1 MDKNNKHINFFDDEL
16 KDSELL
22 SKLKGSN
29 TFITPDNYF
38 QDLESDIIN
47 KIDTKTIGKKGQLTK
62 YILFAVAASV
72 TIIMVFV
79 GLQYNKTQKQRA
91 QIVENI
97 DSKIDN
103 VESKDIKLINN
114 KKNNEQIL
122 AIDSVKPSFIE
133 PKQNKTNIYIA
144 TDDSRVNE
152 PSYKRK
158 LTKDNSTRSQ
168 IITEDNDNSQDEYNE
183 VIADNNS
190 NDLMPNSI
198 SGIESSSS
206 SQIAIRT
213 LTRRFNNAEQNTFLP
228 KDTCVNKPFVYHI
241 DTIGFG
247 NKLEFIWDN
256 NKGISSRISKSGSY
270 SLQYWF
276 NDSLI
281 GVDSMKVIIVAKP
294 QPIIKCENEICN
306 HESLLLNAGMSSE
319 DYTYKWSVSDLNR
332 SEVYISNLKTG
343 DKLIELEVS
352 SCADTVHTEV
362 LVRINDCK
370 LMIPNVF
377 TPNGDGIN
385 DYFFIKGLDYYPG
398 SSLTILDRKGAVV
411 YQSLDYKNNWKA
423 DNLANGT
430 YFYSLIIND
439 KAKTEKGGIISI
451 LR

>member
-16 KDSELL
+16 RDSELL
-22 SKLKGSN
+22 SNLKGSN
-29 TFITPDNYF
+29 TFVTPDNYF
-38 QDLESDIIN
+38 QDLEADIIN
-47 KIDTKTIGKKGQLTK
+47 KIDTKTIGEKGQLSK
-62 YILFAVAASV
+62 YILYAVAASI
-72 TIIMVFV
+72 TIIMIFV

-103 VESKDIKLINN
+103 VDNKDIQLSDN
-114 KKNNEQIL
+114 KKNDEQII
-122 AIDSVKPSFIE
+122 AIDSVKPNLIE
-133 PKQNKTNIYIA
+133 PVQNNTDISIA
-144 TDDSRVNE
+144 TEDNRVNE

-158 LTKDNSTRSQ
+158 FAKDNSIKSQ
-168 IITEDNDNSQDEYNE
+168 IIVEENDNQDEYNE

-190 NDLMPNSI
+190 NELMPNSI
-198 SGIESSSS
+198 SNVESSSS
-206 SQIAIRT
+206 SQIVIRS
-213 LTRRFNNAEQNTFLP
+213 LARIFNNTQQNIFLP
-228 KDTCVNKPFVYHI
+228 HDTCVNKAFVYTI
-241 DTIGFG
+241 DTTGLG
-247 NKLEFIWDN
+247 DKLEFVWDN
-256 NKGISSRISKSGSY
+256 NKGVSSRITESGSY

-281 GVDSMKVIIVAKP
+281 GVDSMKVVVIAKP

-319 DYTYKWSVSDLNR
+319 EYTYKWSVSDLNR
-332 SEVYISNLKTG
+332 SEIYVSKLKPG

-352 SCADTVHTEV
+352 SCADTIYTETLVH
-362 LVRINDCK
+362 INDCK

-385 DYFFIKGLDYYPG
+385 DYFYIKGLDYYPG
-398 SSLTILDRKGAVV
+398 SSLTILDRKGTVV

-423 DNLANGT
+423 DNIPDGT

-439 KAKTEKGGIISI
+439 KSKTEKGGIISI

>member
-16 KDSELL
+16 RDSELL
-22 SKLKGSN
+22 SNLKGSN
-29 TFITPDNYF
+29 TFVTPDNYF
-38 QDLESDIIN
+38 QDLEADIIN
-47 KIDTKTIGKKGQLTK
+47 KIDTKTIGEKGQLSK
-62 YILFAVAASV
+62 YILYAVAASI
-72 TIIMVFV
+72 TIIMIFV

-103 VESKDIKLINN
+103 VDNKDIQLSDN
-114 KKNNEQIL
+114 KKNDEQII
-122 AIDSVKPSFIE
+122 AIDSVKPNLIE
-133 PKQNKTNIYIA
+133 PVQNNTDISIA
-144 TDDSRVNE
+144 TEDNRVNE

-158 LTKDNSTRSQ
+158 FAKDNSIKSQ
-168 IITEDNDNSQDEYNE
+168 IIVEENDNQDEYNE

-190 NDLMPNSI
+190 NELMPNSI
-198 SGIESSSS
+198 SNVESSSS
-206 SQIAIRT
+206 SQIVIRS
-213 LTRRFNNAEQNTFLP
+213 LARIFNNTQQNIFLP
-228 KDTCVNKPFVYHI
+228 HDTCVNKAFVYTI
-241 DTIGFG
+241 DTTGLG
-247 NKLEFIWDN
+247 DKLEFVWDN
-256 NKGISSRISKSGSY
+256 NKGVSSRITESGSY

-281 GVDSMKVIIVAKP
+281 GVDSMKVVVIAKP

-319 DYTYKWSVSDLNR
+319 EYTYKWSVSDLNR
-332 SEVYISNLKTG
+332 SEIYVSKLKPG

-352 SCADTVHTEV
+352 SCADTVHAEV
-362 LVRINDCK
+362 FVHINDCK

-385 DYFFIKGLDYYPG
+385 DYFYIKGLDYYPG
-398 SSLTILDRKGAVV
+398 SSLTILDRKGTVV

-423 DNLANGT
+423 DNIPDGT

-439 KAKTEKGGIISI
+439 KSKTEKGGIISI